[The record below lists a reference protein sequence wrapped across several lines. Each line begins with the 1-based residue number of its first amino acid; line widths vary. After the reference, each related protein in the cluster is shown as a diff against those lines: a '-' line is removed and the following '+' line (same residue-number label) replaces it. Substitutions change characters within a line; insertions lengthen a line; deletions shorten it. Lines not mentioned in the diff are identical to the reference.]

1 MVKVTV
7 IRLHPNCSGN
17 KSSIAMEP
25 VYINVR
31 VRSGSVKPLVEGIS
45 ARESGQVSKEG
56 GSLEVPRLAIE
67 ERNS

>member
-1 MVKVTV
+1 
-7 IRLHPNCSGN
+7 
-17 KSSIAMEP
+17 MEP